1 MIYNVTWLWYF
12 LYWCFGLILTMI
24 AIMVV
29 PLSLLLL
36 GYVIIYT
43 KHYENKVKN
52 DNNVAYIGYSN
63 WQHFGNYIIFKNV
76 CKWHSRY
83 RICCI
88 ITFPSPVSVSTQ
100 RTINKAWMNETWFC
114 YLCYYL
120 QGNVKC
126 IIKTRTLITPV
137 HAFCLITCAK

>member
-1 MIYNVTWLWYF
+1 
-12 LYWCFGLILTMI
+12 MI

-63 WQHFGNYIIFKNV
+63 LQHFGNYIIFKSV
-76 CKWHSRY
+76 YKWHSRY
-83 RICCI
+83 RIV
-88 ITFPSPVSVSTQ
+88 VSLLFQ
-100 RTINKAWMNETWFC
+100 AQFRFQHRE
-114 YLCYYL
+114 
-120 QGNVKC
+120 
-126 IIKTRTLITPV
+126 P
-137 HAFCLITCAK
+137 